1 MLSVS
6 SVLLE
11 SHRPRQG
18 ASEAVIMRH
27 CEVAKLVLFRKQDH
41 QNEEMV
47 PRLCIG
53 AQDIPGEPD
62 HGRWVCKARTGSR
75 SSDSQPG
82 LLLLHLNVCVWR
94 GRIPILRNQL
104 ERWTASLVLSSNA
117 P

>member
-6 SVLLE
+6 SVLLK
-11 SHRPRQG
+11 SHGPRQG

-41 QNEEMV
+41 QSEEMV

-75 SSDSQPG
+75 SSHSQPG
-82 LLLLHLNVCVWR
+82 LLLLHLSVCVC
-94 GRIPILRNQL
+94 GGGEFLCS
-104 ERWTASLVLSSNA
+104 ETS
-117 P
+117 

>member
-11 SHRPRQG
+11 SHGPRQG

-53 AQDIPGEPD
+53 AQDIPGESD

-82 LLLLHLNVCVWR
+82 LLLLHLSVCVC
-94 GRIPILRNQL
+94 GGGEFLCS
-104 ERWTASLVLSSNA
+104 ETS
-117 P
+117 